1 MKKKKSLCVNL
12 LRTRSDPHRPSSLH
26 PYNPFMPSL
35 VELRKHQYNITSVNV
50 RSSPT
55 CSCLDQLVS
64 VLVLL
69 LQFHFLSSELGL
81 EVIHLSEDEKH
92 GPRGQVGMTGDRG
105 NGLELLFTVQDRNSL
120 PIEIL
125 HFLWTWTQTLLYLKF
140 KPVCRAFSQQA
151 AVTLLHT
158 L

>member
-1 MKKKKSLCVNL
+1 
-12 LRTRSDPHRPSSLH
+12 
-26 PYNPFMPSL
+26 MPSL
-35 VELRKHQYNITSVNV
+35 VELRKHQYNITSANV

-92 GPRGQVGMTGDRG
+92 GPRGQVDMTGDRG
-105 NGLELLFTVQDRNSL
+105 NGLELLFAVQDQNSL

-125 HFLWTWTQTLLYLKF
+125 HFLLTWTHQTFLYLKF
-140 KPVCRAFSQQA
+140 KLICRAFSQQA
-151 AVTLLHT
+151 AVTHLTVTSYLIT
-158 L
+158 YLTAG